1 MDERKRIL
9 NLVENGTISA
19 DEAIKLLEAL
29 SKQKEPTQS
38 TAPVAN
44 VEVKEQAANEEPTS
58 TFESREDSSQ
68 RKTTGF
74 EDIFGKAFNKETNK
88 KMDEFMQELRSDLS
102 EFSGRMMNM
111 MNTTFSKI
119 KDFDMEFPFGEKV
132 EFDKTYAF
140 DVEDVRGFEI
150 DIPNGKV
157 IVEKSVEPKVFIE
170 AHVKMQRKESE
181 QDLIERFLEN
191 FVQLKSGKIEI
202 STQSKMSHVDLR
214 VFVPE
219 KQYEVFVVRLLNGGI
234 TFSEVEAKLVKAKT
248 YNGAV
253 KAEKTIFDHADLQ
266 SANGVVEA
274 LGVKGED
281 LEAETA
287 NGRIYIDGDIKEV
300 EAESVN
306 GHVVV
311 TTTSNAAHKVKART
325 VAGSVELYIPK
336 NVSLD
341 GRVISNFGKTDVGL
355 PDVTAH
361 STEDGFMLKTVRFD
375 KIVEDAPLLKLVGES
390 RTGTVIVRYTL
401 KGE

>member
-29 SKQKEPTQS
+29 SKQKEPAS
-38 TAPVAN
+38 TALTST
-44 VEVKEQAANEEPTS
+44 EEMHEQAANDEPKS
-58 TFESREDSSQ
+58 TFESREETSQ

-88 KMDEFMQELRSDLS
+88 KMDEFMHELRNDLS
-102 EFSGRMMNM
+102 ELSGRMMSM

-119 KDFDMEFPFGEKV
+119 KDFDIEFPFGEKV

-140 DVEDVRGFEI
+140 DVEAVRGFEI
-150 DIPNGKV
+150 DMPNGKV
-157 IVEKSVEPKVFIE
+157 TVEKTEEPKVLIE

-181 QDLIERFLEN
+181 QDSIERFSEN

-202 STQSKMSHVDLR
+202 STQSKVAHVALKILL
-214 VFVPE
+214 PK
-219 KQYEVFVVRLLNGGI
+219 KQYDVFIVRLLNGGI
-234 TFSEVEAKLVKAKT
+234 TFSEVEAKVVKAKT

-253 KAEKTIFDHADLQ
+253 KAEKVMFDHGDLQ
-266 SANGVVEA
+266 SANGAIEA
-274 LGVKGED
+274 TGIKGTD

-287 NGRIYIDGDIKEV
+287 NGRIYIDGDVKEV

-311 TTTSNAAHKVKART
+311 TTTSNAAHKIKART
-325 VAGSVELYIPK
+325 VAGAVELYVPK

-341 GRVISNFGKTDVGL
+341 GQVYSNFGKTDVGL
-355 PDVTAH
+355 PDVTAR
-361 STEDGFMLKTVRFD
+361 STEDAFLIKTVRFD
-375 KIVEDAPLLKLVGES
+375 KVVEDAPLLKLVGES
-390 RTGTVIVRYTL
+390 RTGSVIVRYTTQ
-401 KGE
+401 GE